1 MFKLNKIVPLLFF
14 LLIFLGQIGYHFIY
28 LFQQHEIKE
37 KQELEV
43 LKKLPRSL
51 LQRIE
56 NNDKIEWEEEGR
68 EFYYD
73 NALYDV
79 VETTK
84 EDNKLVYYV
93 INDIKEKKIIDQL
106 ASISK
111 QLNDHNGENN
121 QGQKIVKPEIP
132 FFVLE
137 NTQINFI
144 PLEVLKQK
152 HVIHQNRIMN
162 TSLFI
167 DAPPP
172 KI

>member
-14 LLIFLGQIGYHFIY
+14 LLIFFGQIGYHFIY
-28 LFQQHEIKE
+28 IFQQHEIKE

-43 LKKLPRSL
+43 LKKLPRNL

-68 EFYYD
+68 EFYLD

-84 EDNKLVYYV
+84 ENNKIVYYV
-93 INDIKEKKIIDQL
+93 INDKHEKKIIDQL

-111 QLNDHNGENN
+111 QLNEHNSENK
-121 QGQKIVKPEIP
+121 QGQKIVKLEIP
-132 FFVLE
+132 FFLLE
-137 NTQINFI
+137 TTQINFI
-144 PLEVLKQK
+144 PLEVLKKK
-152 HVIHQNRIMN
+152 HIIHQDRIMN

>member
-43 LKKLPRSL
+43 LKKLPRNL

-56 NNDKIEWEEEGR
+56 NSDKIEWEEEGR
-68 EFYYD
+68 EFYFN

-79 VETTK
+79 VETRNENSKT
-84 EDNKLVYYV
+84 VYYV
-93 INDIKEKKIIDQL
+93 INDKQEKKINDQIS
-106 ASISK
+106 SISK
-111 QLNDHNGENN
+111 QFNEHNGENN
-121 QGQKIVKPEIP
+121 QGQKIVKPGIP

-137 NTQINFI
+137 ITKIDFI
-144 PLEVLKQK
+144 LLESIKQK
-152 HVIHQNRIMN
+152 HVIHQDRIMN

>member
-14 LLIFLGQIGYHFIY
+14 LLIFFGQIGYHFIY
-28 LFQQHEIKE
+28 IFQQHEIKE

-43 LKKLPRSL
+43 LKKLPRNL
-51 LQRIE
+51 LKRIE
-56 NNDKIEWEEEGR
+56 NNDKLEWEEEGR
-68 EFYYD
+68 EFYFG

-79 VETTK
+79 VETTI
-84 EDNKLVYYV
+84 ENNKIVYYV

-111 QLNDHNGENN
+111 QLNEHNGENN
-121 QGQKIVKPEIP
+121 QGQKIIKPEIP

-137 NTQINFI
+137 NIQINFI
-144 PLEVLKQK
+144 LLESLKQK
-152 HVIHQNRIMN
+152 HIIHQDQIMN